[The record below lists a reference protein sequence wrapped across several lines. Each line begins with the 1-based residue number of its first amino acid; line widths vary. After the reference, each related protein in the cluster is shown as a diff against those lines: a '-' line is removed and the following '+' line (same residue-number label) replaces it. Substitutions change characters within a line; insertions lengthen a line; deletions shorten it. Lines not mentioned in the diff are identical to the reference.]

1 MKKTKIVATIS
12 DYKSS
17 PEYVKALYD
26 EGVNVVRMNTAH
38 ITREGASKIMNDV
51 RAVSNK
57 IALLIDTKGPEVR
70 TKDVQP
76 TMKVALG
83 DKIKVTGDESQ
94 TDCLKVNYA
103 NFVHDVPVGSKLLI
117 DDGDIEL
124 EVTDKDET
132 FLYTSVT
139 NRGVI
144 KDHKSVNVPGVTI
157 NLPSLTEKDVDFIHF
172 AIENHIEF
180 IAHSFVRNKQDIL
193 DIQKILD
200 EYGSPIKVIAKIE
213 NQSGV
218 DHIDEILEAAYGV
231 MIARGDLGIEIPSE
245 KVPGVSR
252 KLVRKCIYARKP
264 VIMATQMLHTMI
276 DHPRP
281 TRAEISDIANAVFN
295 RSDALMLSG
304 ETASGEYGI
313 EAVRVMAKVA
323 EEVEISKD
331 KRNDIIPPVAG
342 DTSAFL
348 AQMAINAT
356 KEMSISAIVTDTLS
370 GHNARFLSSFRADV
384 PVYAK
389 CYRPRVM
396 RELAL
401 SYGVFPSLI
410 APQTNRDETIRVA
423 LKDLVACNDIQKENK
438 VVYVGSSTGI
448 RSKASF
454 LEVLN
459 VENALNVKNDDNIL
473 GLVGPLDE

>member
-17 PEYVKALYD
+17 PEYVKALFD

-38 ITREGASKIMNDV
+38 ITREGATKIMDDV

-76 TMKVALG
+76 SLEVALG
-83 DKIKVTGDESQ
+83 DQLKVTGDLSKP
-94 TDCLKVNYA
+94 DALKVNYT
-103 NFVHDVPVGSKLLI
+103 NFVHDVPVGSKLMI

-124 EVTDKDET
+124 EVTGKDESY
-132 FLYTSVT
+132 LYTKVT
-139 NRGVI
+139 NKGVI

-157 NLPSLTEKDVDFIHF
+157 NLPSLTDKDIDFIHF

-200 EYGSPIKVIAKIE
+200 EYESPIKIIAKIE

-218 DHIDEILEAAYGV
+218 DNIDEILEAAYGV

-245 KVPGVSR
+245 KIPGVSR

-276 DHPRP
+276 EHPRP

-313 EAVRVMAKVA
+313 EAVKVMARVA

-331 KRNDIIPPVAG
+331 KRNDIIPPVDG

-348 AQMAINAT
+348 AQTAINAT
-356 KEMSISAIVTDTLS
+356 NEMKVSAIVTDTLS

-410 APQTNRDETIRVA
+410 EPQSNRDETIRVA
-423 LKDLVACNDIQKENK
+423 LNSLVESNDIQKENK
-438 VVYVGSSTGI
+438 VVYVGSSAGI
-448 RSKASF
+448 RSMASF
-454 LEVLN
+454 LEVLKVGHAMN
-459 VENALNVKNDDNIL
+459 PKNEENLL